1 MKILYFD
8 VFAGISGDM
17 CLGSLVDLGC
27 PIEELKTIL
36 TPLKIPGFNLESER
50 VSRGA
55 LSGTKVHVHVNEEHH
70 VHRNLSDMLEIA
82 NRISWPGK
90 VQEQII
96 EAFTSLAK
104 VEGYI
109 HNKPFDQIH
118 FHEVGSYDAV
128 IDICGTFLGMHLLG
142 IEEFACS
149 KIHIGEGFVK
159 THHGLLP
166 LPCPAAAQLLEGFTT
181 YSTGRTL
188 EMVTPTGA
196 AILKTLTTGSS
207 IMPEMK
213 IRKVGYGAGDRNE
226 KDLPNL
232 LRVFYGEDAAA
243 SPLRTL
249 IIETNIDD
257 MNPEFFE
264 PLMEKLF
271 HHGALDVTLSPIMMK
286 KNRPA
291 TQLSVIAAPALKD
304 KLSQIILQNSS
315 AIGLRFFECERFC
328 LEREIVSVE
337 TLWGPVKGKVIWGPE
352 IEKRFT
358 PEYEECKRIHRE
370 QNIPMQQVYQAAIQS
385 YQHHNNNG

>member
-17 CLGSLVDLGC
+17 CLGAIVDLGC
-27 PIEELKTIL
+27 PLEAISSTLSSL
-36 TPLKIPGFNLESER
+36 QIPGFQLESER

-55 LSGTKVHVHVNEEHH
+55 LSGTKVHVHVHEEHH
-70 VHRNLSDMLEIA
+70 VHRNLQDMLEIA
-82 NRISWPGK
+82 NRVAWPGQ
-90 VQEQII
+90 VQEQITA
-96 EAFTSLAK
+96 AFTALAK
-104 VEGYI
+104 VEGHI

-142 IEEFACS
+142 IEKFICS
-149 KIHIGEGFVK
+149 KIHVGEGFVK

-166 LPCPAAAQLLEGFTT
+166 LPCPAAAQLLEGFTA

-196 AILKTLTTGSS
+196 AILNTLTTGSS
-207 IMPEMK
+207 VMPEMK
-213 IRKVGYGAGDRNE
+213 IHKVGYGAGNRNE

-232 LRVFYGEDAAA
+232 LRVFLGEDTVS

-264 PLMEKLF
+264 PLMENLF
-271 HHGALDVTLSPIMMK
+271 QHGALDVTFTPIMMK

-291 TQLSVIAAPALKD
+291 TQLSVITTPALKD
-304 KLSQIILQNSS
+304 KLSRILLDNSS
-315 AIGLRFFECERFC
+315 AIGLRYFECERFC
-328 LEREIVSVE
+328 LDREILTVE
-337 TLWGPVKGKVIWGPE
+337 TPWGKVKGKVSWGSGVK
-352 IEKRFT
+352 KRFA

-370 QNIPMQQVYQAAIQS
+370 ENIPIQQIYLTAIQS
-385 YQHHNNNG
+385 FQNQNDNG